1 MAKNRVIYQSDALFV
16 SKGVDSTGAS
26 EHAQLRRVQSA
37 NYSFNVAR
45 QDVNQ
50 FGQLSR
56 LEAIILEAP
65 TVSFDASYL
74 LGDGF
79 NEQALGFANG
89 SGLNKG
95 FISGQIASTSGQ
107 NLYILTAPEGLDA
120 NFNSTSTG
128 YSTIGIGNAF
138 LTDYT
143 LDASIGSIPTVSVSF
158 EGTNMN
164 ATAGVSGTISGI
176 SGIGYSGISGVG
188 IDPTAGTVLANQ
200 SSLKQLIDYSVPAV
214 PGGAGPFFSGHGIVF
229 PPASQ
234 GTGQLVNGSEV
245 AGGNAVVSALRPG
258 DISLSFAN
266 ADGDAIVDLAGDG
279 AAHVQSV
286 SISVPLGRTPIDRLG
301 SRFSFARVV
310 DFPITPTLSVSAI
323 VSDTQSRA
331 LTDIINSDDFIDSIE
346 ILFKHSDGTA
356 GIGGAVNKHQAAY
369 KLTNLK
375 LDSEAFSSSIGPNK
389 TVDLS
394 FSLSIGG
401 PDDTVNNVFFSGA
414 NTGTVLGNAQFA

>member
-107 NLYILTAPEGLDA
+107 NLYILTAPEGTDA
-120 NFNSTSTG
+120 NFNTTSTS

-164 ATAGVSGTISGI
+164 ATAGVSGTINGI
-176 SGIGYSGISGVG
+176 SGVGYSGISGVG
-188 IDPTAGTVLANQ
+188 IDPTAGTVLSNQ
-200 SSLKQLIDYSVPAV
+200 SSLKRIFDYTAPTNALQ
-214 PGGAGPFFSGHGIVF
+214 SGRGIVF

-234 GTGQLVNGSEV
+234 GTGVLVNGLEDGDASRS
-245 AGGNAVVSALRPG
+245 VVTALRPG

-266 ADGDAIVDLAGDG
+266 ADGDAIVDLDGEG

-323 VSDTQSRA
+323 VSDTQTRA
-331 LTDIINSDDFIDSIE
+331 LTDIINNDDFIDSIT
-346 ILFKHSDGTA
+346 ILFKDSDSTLVA
-356 GIGGAVNKHQAAY
+356 GNPSGNLHRAAY
-369 KLTNLK
+369 KLTKLK

-401 PDDTVNNVFFSGA
+401 PEDTVNNVFFSGA
-414 NTGTVLGNAQFA
+414 NTGTVLGNTQFTT